1 MRVFFLVL
9 ARDRSGVEK
18 KARELEGLGFPYLIV
33 CGDRVN
39 HPNVVYREPLGKYD
53 AINFGSN
60 HLPEDVEIVG
70 LNDVDTEIHG
80 LEAALRLFNEENVSL
95 VFVRVD
101 VKSGPQVLFYSFL
114 DALRARIP
122 IAASGEL
129 MLMRRDVFRD
139 ILPLEACKSED
150 SYILFK
156 ILERGHKAA
165 FCRECY
171 VTTKRTRNARQ
182 EEDYKRRTV
191 GGIYQAL
198 AKTRPP
204 AIVKLFYGVLPFL
217 SPVLLVSGRKGY
229 YWAKGIILG
238 FADYLRG
245 DRAAS
250 WKPMYA

>member
-1 MRVFFLVL
+1 L
-9 ARDRSGVEK
+9 D
-18 KARELEGLGFPYLIV
+18 GLGFPYLIV
-33 CGDRVN
+33 CGDKVN
-39 HPNVVYREPLGKYD
+39 HPNVVHRAPLGKYD

-60 HLPEDVEIVG
+60 HLPEDVEIVA

-101 VKSGPQVLFYSFL
+101 VRSGPQVLFYSFL

-129 MLMRRDVFRD
+129 MLMRREIFKN

-150 SYILFK
+150 SYVLFK

-171 VTTKRTRNARQ
+171 VTTKRTANSRQ

-198 AKTRPP
+198 AKTKPP
-204 AIVKLFYGVLPFL
+204 AIVRLFYTLLPFI
-217 SPVLLVSGRKGY
+217 SPLLLVLGKKGY
-229 YWAKGIILG
+229 YWTKGILLG
-238 FADYLRG
+238 YVDYARG
-245 DRAAS
+245 DKAAS
-250 WKPMYA
+250 WQPTYG